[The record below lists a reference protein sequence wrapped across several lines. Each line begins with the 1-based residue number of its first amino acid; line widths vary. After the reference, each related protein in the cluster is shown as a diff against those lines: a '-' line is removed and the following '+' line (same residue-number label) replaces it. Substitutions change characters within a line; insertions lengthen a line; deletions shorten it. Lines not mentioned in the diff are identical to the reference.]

1 MLERPR
7 LLSWR
12 YRRRA
17 AILYLALLL
26 TVFLAVGWYLH
37 RLLRKTMW
45 LLEVKFNEVIPRW
58 LCTCL
63 NRFDL
68 QIQRLSKYCQGIE
81 RCGMEQRTLQ
91 I

>member
-1 MLERPR
+1 MLERLR

-37 RLLRKTMW
+37 RLPGNLDVGLTVALRSLAYRGTF
-45 LLEVKFNEVIPRW
+45 E
-58 LCTCL
+58 
-63 NRFDL
+63 D
-68 QIQRLSKYCQGIE
+68 IE
-81 RCGMEQRTLQ
+81 LGR
-91 I
+91 